1 MYIWPDP
8 DNVKSQITM
17 SSIVQAME
25 SMNAVAV
32 IRHVG
37 RDGSN
42 PKLGLAKPTI
52 FDDES
57 KHIEYLHWVQV
68 GRYSF
73 SSHHIATNS
82 RAFAFLIGTF
92 CGR

>member
-1 MYIWPDP
+1 MGEVLYIWPDP

-25 SMNAVAV
+25 SMKAVAV

-52 FDDES
+52 VHEEG

-68 GRYSF
+68 GRYPF
-73 SSHHIATNS
+73 QDNLY
-82 RAFAFLIGTF
+82 RD
-92 CGR
+92 